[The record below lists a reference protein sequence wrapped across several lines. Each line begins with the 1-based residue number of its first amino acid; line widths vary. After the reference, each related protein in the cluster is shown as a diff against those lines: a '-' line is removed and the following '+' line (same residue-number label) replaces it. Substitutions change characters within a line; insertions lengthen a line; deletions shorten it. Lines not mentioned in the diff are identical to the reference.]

1 MGRAEQRGKGMA
13 STTVTRIRIET
24 DSAPEFYD
32 ITEHVRWALAD
43 SRVSD
48 GLLCVYSVHTT
59 ASIVIN
65 EHEPLLLEDM
75 KRFLRNIAPEDAY
88 YAHNDFAIRT
98 VNMTP
103 DETAN
108 GHSHCAHLLLPSSE
122 TIPVMG
128 GELALGTYQSV
139 FMVELDPRPRTREV
153 LISVYGS

>member
-1 MGRAEQRGKGMA
+1 MT
-13 STTVTRIRIET
+13 STTVTRIRIES
-24 DSAPEFYD
+24 DSAPEFHD

-43 SRVSD
+43 SRVRD
-48 GLLCVYSVHTT
+48 GLLCVFSVHTT

-65 EHEPLLLEDM
+65 EHEPLLIDDM

-88 YAHNDFAIRT
+88 YAHNDFAVRT
-98 VNMTP
+98 VNMTL

-108 GHSHCAHLLLPSSE
+108 GHSHCAHLMLPSSE
-122 TIPVMG
+122 TIPVID

-139 FMVELDPRPRTREV
+139 FLVELDPRPRTREV

>member
-1 MGRAEQRGKGMA
+1 MA

-65 EHEPLLLEDM
+65 EHEPRLLEDM

>member
-1 MGRAEQRGKGMA
+1 MA

>member
-1 MGRAEQRGKGMA
+1 MT
-13 STTVTRIRIET
+13 STTVTRVRIET
-24 DSAPEFYD
+24 GSAPEFYD
-32 ITEHVRWALAD
+32 ITENVRWALAD
-43 SRVSD
+43 SRVRD
-48 GLLCVYSVHTT
+48 GLLCVFSVHTT
-59 ASIVIN
+59 AAVIVN
-65 EHEPLLLEDM
+65 EHEPLLIEDM

-122 TIPVMG
+122 TIPIID
-128 GELALGTYQSV
+128 GELALGTWQSV

>member
-1 MGRAEQRGKGMA
+1 MT
-13 STTVTRIRIET
+13 STTVTRLCIET

-32 ITEHVRWALAD
+32 ITDHVRWALAD
-43 SRVSD
+43 SRVRD
-48 GLLCVYSVHTT
+48 GLLCVFSVHTT
-59 ASIVIN
+59 AAVVIN
-65 EHEPLLLEDM
+65 EHEPLLTEDM

-103 DETAN
+103 EETPN

-122 TIPVMG
+122 TIPIID
-128 GELALGTYQSV
+128 GELALGTWQSV
-139 FMVELDPRPRTREV
+139 FMIELDPRPRTREV

>member
-1 MGRAEQRGKGMA
+1 MT
-13 STTVTRIRIET
+13 STTVTRLRIET

-32 ITEHVRWALAD
+32 ITENVRWALAD
-43 SRVSD
+43 SPVRD
-48 GLLCVYSVHTT
+48 GLLCVFSAHTT
-59 ASIVIN
+59 AAVLIN
-65 EHEPLLLEDM
+65 ENEPLLIEDM

-88 YAHNDFAIRT
+88 YAHNDFSVRT

-103 DETAN
+103 DETPN

-122 TIPVMG
+122 TIPIIDG
-128 GELALGTYQSV
+128 SLALGTWQSV

>member
-1 MGRAEQRGKGMA
+1 MA

-88 YAHNDFAIRT
+88 CAHNDFAIRT